1 MFDSNTFME
10 SRQMQVENIKYKLL
24 KMALYTIVLPLVLG
38 WLLRFV
44 FPTIYINIP
53 LHTVLESV
61 GATIAFIITIV
72 FYIKYARYGL
82 LSRFNIAAFGLL
94 SMGVLDIFHAVVLPG
109 ELFVFLHSSAVFFG
123 GLFLGAVWIKEF
135 QISQINYRFFPLS
148 IFFFS
153 FLFALFFI
161 AFREYVPRIFDADNS
176 FSINADLLN
185 IIGGLGFIA
194 ASFSFAQEYLKT
206 RELQEL
212 VFVGFTM
219 LCATAAV
226 LFVFSDL
233 WSLEWWLWH
242 ILRLL
247 AYVIALYFLYAQYK
261 KEILQIEDTNE
272 KLAMANKTIGKYLDI
287 VDEHVIT
294 STTDLRGI
302 ITQVSKAFCQ
312 ISGYSKEEL
321 IGQAHNIVRDP
332 DMSSEFYAEIWRTLK
347 SAKPWDGEIKNRK
360 KDGSVYWV
368 KTAITPLFDEIG
380 NVFGYASVRQDITD
394 KKCLERLSITD
405 ALTELYNR
413 RYFNEV
419 IEEEIMR
426 AKRDDKYFSFLMIDI
441 DHFKQYNDTYG
452 HQSGDMV
459 LKKTAEVFKN
469 YSKRTSDFVFRLG
482 GEEFAILFSGLDEVK
497 SFTYVH
503 ELLQKIE
510 DLHIAHRE
518 NSASPYVTVSMGLL
532 VQKGESIDMY
542 GELYSKADALL
553 YKAKQNGRNRVVS
566 GA

>member
-1 MFDSNTFME
+1 
-10 SRQMQVENIKYKLL
+10 
-24 KMALYTIVLPLVLG
+24 
-38 WLLRFV
+38 
-44 FPTIYINIP
+44 
-53 LHTVLESV
+53 
-61 GATIAFIITIV
+61 
-72 FYIKYARYGL
+72 
-82 LSRFNIAAFGLL
+82 
-94 SMGVLDIFHAVVLPG
+94 
-109 ELFVFLHSSAVFFG
+109 
-123 GLFLGAVWIKEF
+123 
-135 QISQINYRFFPLS
+135 
-148 IFFFS
+148 
-153 FLFALFFI
+153 
-161 AFREYVPRIFDADNS
+161 
-176 FSINADLLN
+176 
-185 IIGGLGFIA
+185 
-194 ASFSFAQEYLKT
+194 
-206 RELQEL
+206 
-212 VFVGFTM
+212 
-219 LCATAAV
+219 
-226 LFVFSDL
+226 
-233 WSLEWWLWH
+233 
-242 ILRLL
+242 
-247 AYVIALYFLYAQYK
+247 
-261 KEILQIEDTNE
+261 
-272 KLAMANKTIGKYLDI
+272 
-287 VDEHVIT
+287 
-294 STTDLRGI
+294 
-302 ITQVSKAFCQ
+302 
-312 ISGYSKEEL
+312 
-321 IGQAHNIVRDP
+321 
-332 DMSSEFYAEIWRTLK
+332 MSSEFYAEIWRTLK

>member
-1 MFDSNTFME
+1 
-10 SRQMQVENIKYKLL
+10 MQVEKTKRKLI
-24 KMALYTIVLPLVLG
+24 KMAFYTIIVPLIVGL
-38 WLLRFV
+38 LLRFV

-53 LHTVLESV
+53 LHTILESV
-61 GATIAFIITIV
+61 GATIAFIISIV
-72 FYIKYARYGL
+72 FYIKYARYGRIN
-82 LSRFNIAAFGLL
+82 RFNIAAFGLL
-94 SMGVLDIFHAVVLPG
+94 SMGIIDMFHAVVMPG

-123 GLFLGAVWIKEF
+123 GLFLGAVWVKEF
-135 QISQINYRFFPLS
+135 QISRENYRYIPLS
-148 IFFFS
+148 VLVFS
-153 FLFALFFI
+153 FGFALFFI
-161 AFREYVPRIFDADNS
+161 AFSDYVPRIFDTDNS

-185 IIGGLGFIA
+185 IIGGVGFLT
-194 ASFSFAQEYLKT
+194 ASFVFAKEYLKT
-206 RELQEL
+206 QELQEL

-219 LCATAAV
+219 LCATAAL

-233 WSLEWWLWH
+233 WNLEWWLWH
-242 ILRLL
+242 ILRLS
-247 AYVIALYFLYAQYK
+247 AYIIALYFLYAQYR
-261 KEILQIEDTNE
+261 KEIFQIEDTNE
-272 KLAMANKTIGKYLDI
+272 KLAVANKTIGKYLDI

-302 ITQVSKAFCQ
+302 ITQVSKAFCE
-312 ISGYSKEEL
+312 ISGYTKEEL

-332 DMSSEFYAEIWRTLK
+332 DMPSEFYAQIWKRLK
-347 SAKPWDGEIKNRK
+347 SAKSWTGEIKNRK

-368 KTAITPLFDEIG
+368 KTTITPLFDEIG

-394 KKCLERLSITD
+394 KKCLEKLSITD

-452 HQSGDMV
+452 HQLGDMV

-482 GEEFAILFSGLDEVK
+482 GEEFAILFSGLDEAK
-497 SFTYVH
+497 SLKYVQ
-503 ELLQKIE
+503 ELLQNIE
-510 DLHIAHRE
+510 DLHIIHKA
-518 NSASPYVTVSMGLL
+518 NSASPYVTVSMGLV

-553 YKAKQNGRNRVVS
+553 YKAKQSGRNRVVS
-566 GA
+566 GV